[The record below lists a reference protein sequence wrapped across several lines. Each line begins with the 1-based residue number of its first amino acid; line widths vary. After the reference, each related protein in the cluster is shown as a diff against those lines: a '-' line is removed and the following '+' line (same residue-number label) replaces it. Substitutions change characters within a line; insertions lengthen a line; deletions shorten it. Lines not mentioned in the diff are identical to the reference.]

1 MSDNMQKGAKR
12 VEGLTE
18 SVIREMTRKAKK
30 HDAINLSQ
38 GYPEYPLAAQIKKA
52 AKDAID
58 QGLNQYSITWG
69 LEELRKKVSQKLS
82 DFNGLEYDPE
92 YEVTIT
98 CGASESIMSSILG
111 LIEKG
116 EEVLIFQPFYE
127 NYVPAVSMANGKPVF
142 TTIGKDLEIDKEDIK
157 KKVSSDTKGMIFN
170 TPHNPTGKVF
180 KKDELRFIRDICV
193 DNDIIAFTDEMYEH
207 IIFEGEHVS
216 LATIDDMWDRTV
228 TIGGFSKAYSITGW
242 RVGYSAAPKDLMK
255 PIRKAHDYTTV
266 CSPTPFQKAAV
277 SAINL
282 PDKYYEDMVEF
293 YKRGRDLVYEELK
306 KSKMKPALPDGAY
319 YMMADI
325 SEYDMDDKEFA
336 DHLVKEKKV
345 AVVPGTSFYEEGGED
360 LVRFCFSQKY
370 EDLKEAMRRIVG

>member
-1 MSDNMQKGAKR
+1 MQKGAMR
-12 VEGLTE
+12 VQGLTE

-38 GYPEYPLAAQIKKA
+38 GYPEYPLEDDVKKA

-69 LEELRKKVSQKLS
+69 LEELRKKVSKKLS

-111 LIEKG
+111 LVENG

-157 KKVSSDTKGMIFN
+157 EKVSSDTKGMILN

-207 IIFEGEHVS
+207 IIFEGEHLS
-216 LATIDDMWDRTV
+216 LATIDDMWERTV
-228 TIGGFSKAYSITGW
+228 TIGGFSKAYSMTGW

-277 SAINL
+277 SAIDL

-293 YKRGRDLVYEELK
+293 YRRGRDLVYEELM

-336 DHLVKEKKV
+336 DHLVKEKQV
-345 AVVPGTSFYEEGGED
+345 AVVPGTSFYEDGGED

-370 EDLKEAMRRIVG
+370 DDLKEAMRRIVG